1 MSKAVNKEIVVLS
14 EKEHIRARPTVY
26 VGSVKPTDE
35 KIPIIREDK
44 IVIDSK
50 SVSVGLYKLFDE
62 VISNSIDEAK
72 RMKGKM
78 KLITIKVDSKRNSIS
93 VKDSGNGFHKGAAK
107 HKISKLSNIE
117 TAVSQLRAGSNFNND
132 DIEESLVGTN
142 GMGVSLVNVLS
153 KMFKIVTVNDSHY
166 YEQTWNDYE
175 RTNPI
180 VKSNDGSFQKG
191 TEIIFEP
198 LSEIFGRSKWDQEIL
213 STDIAFKKRLIKK
226 DPIIKNLELEFYWDD
241 KKVDLDIN
249 FFPKNCFSIETP
261 IGEVTIWEK
270 FDGGGPVS
278 FVNSAMCTGIH
289 QRIVN
294 EFINEK
300 LDDTLGHHFYDTFI
314 AFNLP
319 PKLVKFGDQN
329 KTRFVTPREEVEG
342 TISRNVLTKLQAFFK
357 TDLFQSILKKVEER
371 KNDGHIK
378 KLRAERRKVNVKA
391 SHKYFPASRSS
402 ADNLFIVEGLS
413 AMGSI
418 LQKRDPQNDGVYAL
432 KGKIKNCR
440 SLSDLSENKEI
451 LEMMQI
457 LNLDPTVKGG
467 QAISG
472 YKRVVIATDPD
483 PDGAHITSLLIN
495 LFYKWFPFVI
505 VNNQLTMLKTPL
517 VTLGEGKRRK
527 YYYDMDEFKKAKAG
541 NVGIRYLKGL
551 GSLSL
556 DDWEYVMTDKK
567 LVAISAPQKSKEF
580 LEMAFGDD
588 SSARKRWL
596 SSGSID

>member
-35 KIPIIREDK
+35 KIPIVRSGRIF
-44 IVIDSK
+44 IDPK
-50 SVSVGLYKLFDE
+50 SISVGLYKLFDE

-78 KLITIKVDSKRNSIS
+78 KLITIKVDSKRNAISIR
-93 VKDSGNGFHKGAAK
+93 DTGNGFHKGAAK

-117 TAVSQLRAGSNFNND
+117 TAVSQLRAGSNFNNED
-132 DIEESLVGTN
+132 VEESLVGTN

-153 KMFKIVTVNDSHY
+153 KMFKIITVNESHH
-166 YEQTWNDYE
+166 YEQVWNDYE
-175 RTNPI
+175 RTDPK
-180 VKSNDGSFQKG
+180 VKPNDGSLQKG
-191 TEIIFEP
+191 TEITFEP
-198 LSEIFGRSKWDQEIL
+198 LSEIFGRTKWDQDIL

-226 DPIIKNLELEFYWDD
+226 DPIIKNLDLEFYWDD
-241 KKVDLDIN
+241 QKIDLGID
-249 FFPKNCFSIETP
+249 FFPKESFSIETP
-261 IGEVTIWEK
+261 IGEVIIWEK
-270 FDGGGPVS
+270 FEGGGPVS
-278 FVNSAMCTGIH
+278 FVNSAMCSGIH

-294 EFINEK
+294 EHINSK

-314 AFNLP
+314 SLNLP

-342 TISRNVLTKLQAFFK
+342 TISRNIVSKLQAFFK
-357 TDLFQSILKKVEER
+357 TPLFQSILKKVEER

-378 KLRAERRKVNVKA
+378 KLRAEKKKVNVKQ
-391 SHKYFPASRSS
+391 SHKYFPASRNN
-402 ADNLFIVEGLS
+402 AENLFIVEGLS

-440 SLSDLSENKEI
+440 TLSDLSENKEI

-457 LNLDPTVKGG
+457 LNLDPTVKNA
-467 QAISG
+467 QMISN

-505 VNNQLTMLKTPL
+505 VNGQLNILKTPL
-517 VTLGEGKRRK
+517 VTIGDGKRRK
-527 YYYDMDEFKKAKAG
+527 YFFDMEEFKNSKSG
-541 NVGIRYLKGL
+541 NTGIRYLKGL

-556 DDWEYVMTDKK
+556 EDWEFVMSNKR
-567 LVAISAPQKSKEF
+567 LLAISAPNKSKEF
-580 LEMAFGDD
+580 LDMAFGD
-588 SSARKRWL
+588 SADLRKKWL
-596 SSGSID
+596 SGSTVL